1 MNELKLKKTE
11 SQIINEQTGF
21 ARELIDE
28 ILNIVVESADH
39 NAATA

>member
-1 MNELKLKKTE
+1 MELIKTQ

-39 NAATA
+39 NAAVA